1 MISNAC
7 ATMRT
12 ARSFLPLLRPFII
25 KLKNAHIQHGPTIRQ
40 CHTQPVY
47 KAFNDGHLSLL
58 ELLFSVSTGGMG
70 KINSMTDLDVVCQR
84 NVLDFDAAT
93 RNSKSLLVTETGN
106 GTYSCVSHFPN
117 NLTSCP
123 SFETSFGSVC
133 TAAIVKLERTRR
145 RPTRCARRVGA
156 SN

>member
-1 MISNAC
+1 MCNNADGEKLL
-7 ATMRT
+7 AVITTLHHQAEKRTHSVWPDDTTM
-12 ARSFLPLLRPFII
+12 S
-25 KLKNAHIQHGPTIRQ
+25 
-40 CHTQPVY
+40 CTQPVY
-47 KAFNDGHLSLL
+47 KAFNNGHLGLL

-70 KINSMTDLDVVCQR
+70 KINSMADLNIVCQR
-84 NVLDFDAAT
+84 NVLDFDAET